1 MVQRHVWDLE
11 PFGFLLE
18 RTFPFVADQQSVH
31 DAIQEALKGATVPP
45 PPSGA
50 FVFGRDDALPDA
62 TTGSDSDSES
72 EGEPGALGGGGR
84 TATSS
89 PGPGSGLGS
98 SRPARLQDTGRGVS
112 ASMLRLGFSP

>member
-50 FVFGRDDALPDA
+50 FVFGRDDALPDTTIA
-62 TTGSDSDSES
+62 TGSDSES
-72 EGEPGALGGGGR
+72 EGEPGALGGAGR
-84 TATSS
+84 TATSF
-89 PGPGSGLGS
+89 PGSGLGL
-98 SRPARLQDTGRGVS
+98 ARLQDTGRGVS